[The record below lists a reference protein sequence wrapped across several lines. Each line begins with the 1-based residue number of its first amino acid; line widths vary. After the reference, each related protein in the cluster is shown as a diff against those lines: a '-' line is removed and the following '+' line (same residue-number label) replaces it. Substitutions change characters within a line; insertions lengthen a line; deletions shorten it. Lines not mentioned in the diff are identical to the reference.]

1 MGFVILVD
9 SFLFSLLVLKF
20 DEEGIV
26 SYERESNVK
35 GLHTIWKRGQISKA
49 EKSKERHEKALA
61 KH

>member
-1 MGFVILVD
+1 MKV
-9 SFLFSLLVLKF
+9 LVLKF

-35 GLHTIWKRGQISKA
+35 GLHTIWKRGQISKD

-61 KH
+61 KHFL